1 MKLTLTIFKKIE
13 KATSFLKLSWQQSA
27 VPQSQH
33 MLVRL
38 CFPAH
43 VGVSTEHAPA
53 MLRVPSVCMVDHKL
67 LEGGD

>member
-1 MKLTLTIFKKIE
+1 MKLALTIFNKIE
-13 KATSFLKLSWQQSA
+13 KVTNFLKLSWQQS
-27 VPQSQH
+27 VIPQSHH

-53 MLRVPSVCMVDHKL
+53 MLRVTSVCTVDHKL